1 MHPMIEAFRETAAHR
16 LDPPFWQY
24 VQRGCG
30 MGISV
35 AEAESSWAAY
45 RLRPRTLRDVSTVDL
60 GLDLFGT
67 WSNPVGVAPTAFHKL
82 THAEGEIATAGA
94 AGAVGSPFVLS
105 SRSTCRIEDVGA
117 AVRGPWWFQVYM
129 TLTREVTEGMVRR
142 AVATGAT
149 ALVLTVDTPYVGHR
163 NIPDSGRPMEMTDE
177 LALVNMGDHLTPQ
190 QARAPWSHIDQ
201 DPAIGVE
208 TIEWLKQI
216 SGRPVVVKGVLRED
230 DARLFVDHGADA
242 VWVSAHGG
250 RQLDRAVTPA
260 SVLPEIV
267 EAVGD
272 SVPVAVDGGVRDG
285 FDILTALGLG
295 ASAVFVGRPALW
307 ALASQGRPGVES
319 LLLEYAAELKH
330 VMGLAGVTDLQ
341 QIRDACLVR

>member
-45 RLRPRTLRDVSTVDL
+45 RLRPRTLREGSTVDL

-208 TIEWLKQI
+208 TLGLALELGDHI
-216 SGRPVVVKGVLRED
+216 GVEQF
-230 DARLFVDHGADA
+230 A
-242 VWVSAHGG
+242 
-250 RQLDRAVTPA
+250 QLDRAQQLA
-260 SVLPEIV
+260 QQRR
-267 EAVGD
+267 
-272 SVPVAVDGGVRDG
+272 VDRECGRS
-285 FDILTALGLG
+285 ALGERGVALVHECAHVAEQQVAGIGRRLPGLG
-295 ASAVFVGRPALW
+295 LDQAD
-307 ALASQGRPGVES
+307 
-319 LLLEYAAELKH
+319 AA
-330 VMGLAGVTDLQ
+330 
-341 QIRDACLVR
+341 IRDRRRECAQ